1 MKIIIKTIL
10 LLSIAVGLTDEQL
23 AQIKDKT
30 EDSLLAPNFTLK
42 SLESRSFSKIKYH
55 IRNVLDES
63 LKWEETYG
71 EFPID
76 VQDMINKGAISLDDE
91 FVKWVFEL
99 EFEKNNDKLSGQI
112 TANAISEEIKVV
124 YNIENDAFSF
134 FTSNE
139 NNMTFDSTITLD
151 SLRGKVILIN
161 FWATWC
167 GPCRM
172 EIPDFNELYDKYNE
186 QGFEVLAISIS
197 DPRGPLLEF
206 KNAYNI
212 FYPILYGNQREMSK
226 IQMEYGGIYS
236 IPISFLIDKS
246 GEVIRVYP
254 GAIIK
259 QFDPSMYTDLV
270 MNIENALSK

>member
-23 AQIKDKT
+23 TQIKDKT

-91 FVKWVFEL
+91 FIKWVFEL

-112 TANAISEEIKVV
+112 TANAISEEIKIV

>member
-23 AQIKDKT
+23 TQIKDKT

-55 IRNVLDES
+55 IRNVLVES

-91 FVKWVFEL
+91 FIKWVFEL

-112 TANAISEEIKVV
+112 TANAISEEIKIV

-139 NNMTFDSTITLD
+139 DNMTFDSTITLD

>member
-23 AQIKDKT
+23 TQIKDKT

-139 NNMTFDSTITLD
+139 
-151 SLRGKVILIN
+151 K
-161 FWATWC
+161 
-167 GPCRM
+167 
-172 EIPDFNELYDKYNE
+172 
-186 QGFEVLAISIS
+186 
-197 DPRGPLLEF
+197 
-206 KNAYNI
+206 
-212 FYPILYGNQREMSK
+212 
-226 IQMEYGGIYS
+226 
-236 IPISFLIDKS
+236 
-246 GEVIRVYP
+246 
-254 GAIIK
+254 
-259 QFDPSMYTDLV
+259 
-270 MNIENALSK
+270 

>member
-10 LLSIAVGLTDEQL
+10 FLSIAVGLTDEQL
-23 AQIKDKT
+23 TQIKDKT

-91 FVKWVFEL
+91 FIKWVFEL

-112 TANAISEEIKVV
+112 TANAISEEIKIV